1 MHKKN
6 VMSVTI
12 DIVKILVLIMSHI
25 IAKIVMI

>member
-12 DIVKILVLIMSHI
+12 DILKILVLIMSHI